1 VSKAVRAKSVNNY
14 GGLGLTSQP
23 EKLQI
28 MNYGYF
34 NYPMPVNEPVLS
46 YAPGSPEKK
55 VLKQVLAELK
65 KAEADI
71 PMYIGGKEVRTG
83 KKSAIHPPHELKH
96 TLGHFHIGEEK
107 HVKQAIDA
115 ALAAREQWST
125 LSWENRANIFLKA
138 ADLIA
143 TKYRPYMNGTTMLGQ
158 SKNAFQAEIDSAC
171 EIIDF
176 LRFNVHFL
184 SEIYRQQPISS
195 PGMHNRLEYRP
206 LEGFVLAVTPF
217 NFTAIGG
224 NLPTSAAMCGNVV
237 VWKCAN
243 TQIYSAQMFMRILQE
258 AGLPAGVIN
267 LVYVDGP
274 TLGKVCFSHP
284 DFAGVHFT
292 GSTGV
297 FNQMWETIGKNMP
310 NYKSYPRIVGETGG
324 KDFVIAHSSA
334 RADVVATALLRGA
347 FEFQGQ
353 KCSAASRAYIP
364 SNIAEEVK
372 QKMIDGI
379 KSFKM
384 GTVEDFTNFV
394 NAVIDE
400 KSFDKISGYIDN
412 AKKDKNVSIWA
423 GGNYDKKDGYFIE
436 PTVIEAKDPKY
447 VTMCEEIFGPV
458 LTVHVYDA
466 AKFEET
472 LSLLD
477 ATSPYA
483 LTGSVISQD
492 RNAIELATAK
502 LRNSAGNFY
511 INDKPT
517 GAVVGQQPFGGARAS
532 GTNDKAGSILN
543 LYRWLSARTIKE
555 TFNPPTDYGYPF
567 MGEK

>member
-1 VSKAVRAKSVNNY
+1 MSIGTFS
-14 GGLGLTSQP
+14 
-23 EKLQI
+23 
-28 MNYGYF
+28 
-34 NYPMPVNEPVLS
+34 YPLPANEPVLT
-46 YAPGSPEKK
+46 YAPGSAERKR
-55 VLKQVLAELK
+55 LKEVLAELK
-65 KAEADI
+65 KQRIDV
-71 PMYIGGKEVRTG
+71 PMYIGNKEVHTN
-83 KKSAIHPPHELKH
+83 KKGEMRPPHEIAH
-96 TLGHFHIGEEK
+96 VLGTYSEGDER

-115 ALAAREQWST
+115 ALAAKESWAG

-143 TKYRPYMNGTTMLGQ
+143 TKYRPYMNATTMLGQ

-184 SEIYRQQPISS
+184 SEIYKQQPISG
-195 PGMHNRLEYRP
+195 PGMHNRMEYRP
-206 LEGFVLAVTPF
+206 LEGFVLAITPF

-224 NLPTSAAMCGNVV
+224 NLPTSAAMCGNTV
-237 VWKCAN
+237 VWKPAH
-243 TQIYSAQMFMRILQE
+243 TQIFSAQMFMRILKE
-258 AGLPAGVIN
+258 AGLPDGVIN
-267 LVYVDGP
+267 LIYVDGP
-274 TLGKVCFSHP
+274 TLGNVCFSHP

-297 FNQMWETIGKNMP
+297 FNYMWKTIGENISI
-310 NYKSYPRIVGETGG
+310 YKSYPRIVGETGG
-324 KDFVIAHSSA
+324 KDFVIAHKSA
-334 RADVVATALLRGA
+334 DPDVVVTALLRGA

-364 SNIAEEVK
+364 SNMAEEVK
-372 QKMIDGI
+372 KKLIAGV

-384 GTVEDFTNFV
+384 GSPEDFTNFI

-400 KSFDKISGYIDN
+400 KSFNNIKRYIDN
-412 AKKDKNVSIWA
+412 AKKDPKAEIWV
-423 GGNYDKKDGYFIE
+423 GGKCDSKEGWFVQ
-436 PTVIEAKDPKY
+436 PTIIQAKDPKY

-458 LTVHVYDA
+458 LTVYIYPA
-466 AKFEET
+466 GSFEKT
-472 LSLLD
+472 LELVDS
-477 ATSPYA
+477 TSPYA
-483 LTGSVISQD
+483 LTGSIIAQD
-492 RNAIELATAK
+492 RSAVELATTK
-502 LRNSAGNFY
+502 LRNAAGNFY

-555 TFNPPTDYGYPF
+555 TFTPPTDYRYPF
-567 MGEK
+567 MNEK